1 MNVRSLNRVI
11 IVGRVGSDP
20 EVSHIPSIGRDVA
33 KFSLA
38 TNEGYRD
45 KNNEWKETTEWHNL
59 VAWGPLAQRI
69 EKIISKGALV
79 LIEGKL
85 RTRKWKDKNDQ
96 NRSKTEIEIGNL
108 VVLEKTNKGTSYSG
122 QEGAN
127 GGYSKDSSFSGTP
140 DAQAKIPEKDINND
154 TEYPYDESG
163 DPF

>member
-11 IVGRVGSDP
+11 LVGRVGSNP
-20 EVSHIPSIGRDVA
+20 EINHIPSIGRDVA

-69 EKIISKGALV
+69 DKIVNKGTLL

-85 RTRKWKDKNDQ
+85 KTRKWKDQNDQ
-96 NRSKTEIEIGNL
+96 NRSRTEIEINNL
-108 VVLEKTNKGTSYSG
+108 VVLEKSTKGTPYSGSEGGGGGYGADSYS
-122 QEGAN
+122 
-127 GGYSKDSSFSGTP
+127 SGP
-140 DAQAKIPEKDINND
+140 SDPQAPLPEKDIND
-154 TEYPYDESG
+154 AEYPYDESG

>member
-1 MNVRSLNRVI
+1 MNVRSLNRVTL
-11 IVGRVGSDP
+11 VGRVGGNP
-20 EVSHIPSIGRDVA
+20 EINHIPSIGRDVA

-69 EKIISKGALV
+69 EKIVSKGTLL

-85 RTRKWKDKNDQ
+85 KTRKWKDQNDQ
-96 NRSKTEIEIGNL
+96 NRSRTEIEIVNL
-108 VVLEKTNKGTSYSG
+108 VVLEKSNRGAPYSGSDSYS
-122 QEGAN
+122 
-127 GGYSKDSSFSGTP
+127 SGP
-140 DAQAKIPEKDINND
+140 SDPQAPLPEKDIND
-154 TEYPYDESG
+154 AEYPYDESG